1 MPLLDVSE
9 VLDDPMFNEV
19 LTVIRRQQTISD
31 QGRVVLTSTTFTPIG
46 VVTAGSPEPLLRTE
60 DYQATRNNITVHTK
74 FKLIDATSGLLDYQP
89 DTIIWQGSSYLV
101 KKTWD
106 WSKYGAGFTC
116 AECELLPPTEV
127 SPT

>member
-9 VLDDPMFNEV
+9 VLTDPMFNEV
-19 LTVIRRQQTISD
+19 ITVLRQQQVVD
-31 QGRVVLTSTTFTPIG
+31 DHGRAQVIPTTFTPIG
-46 VVTAGSPEPLLRTE
+46 VVTAGSPDPLLRTE
-60 DYQATRNNITVHTK
+60 DYQATKNTITVHTQ
-74 FKLIDATSGLLDYQP
+74 FRLIDATSGVLNYQP
-89 DTIIWQGSSYLV
+89 DVIIWQGSQYLV

-106 WSKYGAGFTC
+106 WSKYGAGFIC